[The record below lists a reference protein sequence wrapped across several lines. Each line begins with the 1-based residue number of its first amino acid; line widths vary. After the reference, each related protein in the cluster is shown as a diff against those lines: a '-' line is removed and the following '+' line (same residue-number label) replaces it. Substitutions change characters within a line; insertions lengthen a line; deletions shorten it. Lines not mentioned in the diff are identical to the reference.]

1 MAGFNSRNYT
11 GFSRIGRPASK
22 IEKIWTQHEI
32 ATLIDLWST
41 KDTLYNCR
49 NIKFSERSQ
58 REEALNGLREELAQQ
73 GVYASNKQIQEKMTS
88 LRNYYAA
95 ECRKIAEAK
104 KGHGSVYKS
113 KWRFFDSLR
122 FLRVICTP
130 RKKNQNS
137 AKRNLLNATS
147 QGDRASMVSFQKNS
161 LSPDNLQT
169 QKAKIVNLGNSDFS
183 PNHTQTTDVTNI
195 NFPSNLIPTIKV
207 QTSLDNAILQ
217 DGNTSSVTPKDVNS
231 MDIEQNQSLARLPKI
246 EVDSEMEYTMHY
258 CPEDIQNTQTSNIE
272 NRSSAK
278 EHVSY
283 TKENN
288 FSFNN
293 DAEQLTG
300 EATTKRYDDTKE
312 ISSHSQ
318 GADRCFSNL
327 IYHMLTEIPD
337 SEEKSLAK
345 LQFQEQLIRLRF
357 RKRGTPILPSPQV

>member
-1 MAGFNSRNYT
+1 M
-11 GFSRIGRPASK
+11 
-22 IEKIWTQHEI
+22 
-32 ATLIDLWST
+32 
-41 KDTLYNCR
+41 
-49 NIKFSERSQ
+49 
-58 REEALNGLREELAQQ
+58 
-73 GVYASNKQIQEKMTS
+73 
-88 LRNYYAA
+88 
-95 ECRKIAEAK
+95 
-104 KGHGSVYKS
+104 
-113 KWRFFDSLR
+113 R

-217 DGNTSSVTPKDVNS
+217 NGNTSSVTPKDVNS

-258 CPEDIQNTQTSNIE
+258 CPEDMQNTQTSNIE

>member
-1 MAGFNSRNYT
+1 
-11 GFSRIGRPASK
+11 
-22 IEKIWTQHEI
+22 
-32 ATLIDLWST
+32 
-41 KDTLYNCR
+41 
-49 NIKFSERSQ
+49 
-58 REEALNGLREELAQQ
+58 
-73 GVYASNKQIQEKMTS
+73 
-88 LRNYYAA
+88 
-95 ECRKIAEAK
+95 
-104 KGHGSVYKS
+104 
-113 KWRFFDSLR
+113 
-122 FLRVICTP
+122 
-130 RKKNQNS
+130 
-137 AKRNLLNATS
+137 
-147 QGDRASMVSFQKNS
+147 MVSFQKNS

-183 PNHTQTTDVTNI
+183 PNHTQTTDVINI

-207 QTSLDNAILQ
+207 QTSLDDAILQ
-217 DGNTSSVTPKDVNS
+217 NGNTSSVTPKDVNS

-258 CPEDIQNTQTSNIE
+258 CPEDMQNTQTSNIE